1 MVKNTLL
8 WLVVIGV
15 LVLVFSNFDT
25 RNEPDKLNY
34 SQFVTAVATDQ
45 VKSVKIDGEQ
55 ISGEKKNGSTFETV
69 RPAVTDTEL
78 MPKLIKHNVEV
89 QGATPERQGV
99 MMQLLIASFPVLLI
113 IGLFL
118 FIMRNMSGGGAGG
131 GRGMG
136 PMSFG
141 KSKAKMLSEDQIKV
155 TFADVAGCDEAKQEV
170 TEIVDFLRDPEKFT
184 KLGGNATTIIS
195 ENAEVGSFG
204 NIIENGV
211 IITSGNII
219 TNDIKIK
226 RGTMVNLSCTI
237 GHDTTIG
244 EFVEICPNV
253 SISGRCTIGN
263 LVFIG
268 TGATILPDITIGNNS
283 VVAAG
288 SVVTKDVP
296 DNVLVAG
303 IPAII
308 KKELS

>member
-1 MVKNTLL
+1 MSDMVKNTLL

-131 GRGMG
+131 GRGNHNHTRIA
-136 PMSFG
+136 F
-141 KSKAKMLSEDQIKV
+141 K
-155 TFADVAGCDEAKQEV
+155 
-170 TEIVDFLRDPEKFT
+170 
-184 KLGGNATTIIS
+184 TIHL
-195 ENAEVGSFG
+195 NQ
-204 NIIENGV
+204 
-211 IITSGNII
+211 
-219 TNDIKIK
+219 
-226 RGTMVNLSCTI
+226 
-237 GHDTTIG
+237 
-244 EFVEICPNV
+244 
-253 SISGRCTIGN
+253 
-263 LVFIG
+263 
-268 TGATILPDITIGNNS
+268 
-283 VVAAG
+283 
-288 SVVTKDVP
+288 
-296 DNVLVAG
+296 
-303 IPAII
+303 
-308 KKELS
+308 